1 MVLEQITV
9 ITPNY
14 KTSGLIQRL
23 VEGLLQHY
31 PQVRLLLIDNGSG
44 DASTEYIR
52 KMVDS
57 KYNIKV
63 ILNKINTGHGPAMHQ
78 GIGICETRL
87 VCLID
92 SDCIIQ
98 CKGALEYLAAPF
110 SDPKVYATGEKLLVD
125 AGGNTRK
132 KGTPYIHPSRLMID
146 RLKYWKLPPF
156 NHHGAPVAANM
167 FGVAKTDFVL
177 VNLPEVDKYIHHPG
191 RGLVKGGAH
200 KKYGIPGWR
209 LPAYYHPKDAPTA
222 AERLKNANPVLLG
235 KWR

>member
-1 MVLEQITV
+1 MVEEITV
-9 ITPNY
+9 VTPNY
-14 KTSGLIQRL
+14 KTPDLIKRL
-23 VEGLLQHY
+23 VEGLLERY
-31 PQVRLLLIDNGSG
+31 PQVRLLLIDNGSD
-44 DASTEYIR
+44 DASTKYVR
-52 KMVDS
+52 KMARS
-57 KYNIKV
+57 KYNIRA
-63 ILNKINTGHGPAMHQ
+63 ILNQINTGHGPAMHQ

-92 SDCIIQ
+92 SDCVIQ
-98 CKGALEYLAAPF
+98 RKGALEYLAAPF
-110 SDPKVYATGEKLLVD
+110 SDSQVYATGEKLLVD

-167 FGVAKTDFVL
+167 FGVAKAGYIL
-177 VNLPEVDKYIHHPG
+177 VDLPKVDEYIHHPG
-191 RGLVKGGAH
+191 HGLVKGGAH

-209 LPAYYHPKDAPTA
+209 LPVHYHPKDAPTA
-222 AERLKNANPVLLG
+222 RERLKGAQPVLLG